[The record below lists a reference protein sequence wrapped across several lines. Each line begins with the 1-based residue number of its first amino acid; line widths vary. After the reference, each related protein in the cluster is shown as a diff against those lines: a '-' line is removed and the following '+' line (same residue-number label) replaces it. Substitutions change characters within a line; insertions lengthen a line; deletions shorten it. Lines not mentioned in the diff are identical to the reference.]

1 MVVSKWIARQ
11 LGRPTGILGWFAG
24 QVWNRRNTALN
35 DTLLERLALQPTDRV
50 LEVGFGGGYLLQ
62 RMAAQVTDGRLA
74 GVDISPAIVAAAQNR
89 FRRAI
94 QAGQIELRCA
104 PVEALPYP
112 AQTFTK
118 VYSVNSIFYWQ
129 DLPQAIS
136 EMRRVLADGGR
147 LALCFTCKASL
158 ERKGFAQNIRL
169 YDADDVA
176 QVMQAHGFR
185 EIQVALFAD
194 AYRQYACL
202 SGRAGET
209 PPNRDYCSPST
220 GQPEGYNANV

>member
-24 QVWNRRNTALN
+24 QVWNRRNAALN

-104 PVEALPYP
+104 PVEALPLSCSDLHKGIQRQFHLLLARFAPGDKRDAPCIGRWWPVGPVFHLQSLAGAQGLCPKYP
-112 AQTFTK
+112 
-118 VYSVNSIFYWQ
+118 S
-129 DLPQAIS
+129 L
-136 EMRRVLADGGR
+136 RRR
-147 LALCFTCKASL
+147 
-158 ERKGFAQNIRL
+158 
-169 YDADDVA
+169 
-176 QVMQAHGFR
+176 
-185 EIQVALFAD
+185 
-194 AYRQYACL
+194 
-202 SGRAGET
+202 
-209 PPNRDYCSPST
+209 
-220 GQPEGYNANV
+220 